1 MGLEFEQNET
11 NENSKE
17 EQILNA
23 IVRFRDQ
30 IRENSKSDPK
40 KILEICDKF
49 RDYDMVDLSIRLEDK
64 KIGDPSVWKYES
76 R

>member
-17 EQILNA
+17 EEILNV
-23 IVRFRDQ
+23 IVKFRDQ
-30 IRENSKSDPK
+30 IRENSKSDAK